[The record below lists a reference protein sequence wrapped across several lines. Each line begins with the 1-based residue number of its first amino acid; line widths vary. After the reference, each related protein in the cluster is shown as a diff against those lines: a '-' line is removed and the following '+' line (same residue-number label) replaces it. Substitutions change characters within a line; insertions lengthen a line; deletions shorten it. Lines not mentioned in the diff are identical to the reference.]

1 MRPRSAHE
9 VKGFAKIF
17 PLRETVLLLAQA
29 IPQPRRRV
37 PFGRNQTPRPCV
49 RQVMMQEGAA
59 TAGFSRAV
67 PSSGWLV
74 RRLATRATGTA
85 VLVAA
90 VFVLAA
96 CGSAVSG
103 RDPGLSRPVS
113 AADSTLCGSV
123 ASLDRLVVERS
134 DAFPQNHMRFT
145 FPAEVTV
152 TDATPVSAAARALCA
167 LPKMPSGTFHCPAD
181 LGIVYHLAFSVG
193 GRAFPTVEVE
203 ATGCQ
208 RVHGLGAVRWVAR
221 SPGFWPTLG
230 RAMGLSSPSY
240 ATFRGSGPNG

>member
-1 MRPRSAHE
+1 
-9 VKGFAKIF
+9 
-17 PLRETVLLLAQA
+17 
-29 IPQPRRRV
+29 
-37 PFGRNQTPRPCV
+37 
-49 RQVMMQEGAA
+49 
-59 TAGFSRAV
+59 
-67 PSSGWLV
+67 
-74 RRLATRATGTA
+74 LATRATGTA

-103 RDPGLSRPVS
+103 RDPGLSRPAS

-152 TDATPVSAAARALCA
+152 TDATPVRAAARALCA

-193 GRAFPTVEVE
+193 GRAFPTVKLE